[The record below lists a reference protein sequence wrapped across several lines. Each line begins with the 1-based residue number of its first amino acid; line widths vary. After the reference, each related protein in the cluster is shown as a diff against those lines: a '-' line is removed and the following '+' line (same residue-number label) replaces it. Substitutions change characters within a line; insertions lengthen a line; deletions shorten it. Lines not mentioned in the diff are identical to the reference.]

1 MTDLVASVLTE
12 ARRDGNIQDL
22 VNELLRQSVFGLL
35 AGHEDVNEAE
45 QLSRDPVVRAIV
57 ARKGLE
63 RSAASTSRMGH
74 FETEW
79 LATGENLATLKD
91 LCGVWID

>member
-1 MTDLVASVLTE
+1 MTDLAASVLTE

-45 QLSRDPVVRAIV
+45 RLSRDPVVRAIV
-57 ARKGLE
+57 DRKGLE
-63 RSAASTSRMGH
+63 RSTASTSRMER

-79 LATGENLATLKD
+79 LATEENLATLKD